1 MTDDYALFGRDD
13 QLAVVDTA
21 LSTSTPA
28 YLMFEGT
35 PGAGKTALL
44 GQAAELAAGRGY
56 RVLRAQAHPLEQDYA
71 FGLVRQLLQP
81 VVAELS
87 EPARAEL
94 FGGVV
99 APAAAVVWPW
109 AGVPADAP
117 FAVLRGLYWL
127 VVRLA
132 EQAPLVLVVDDVQW
146 ADAASLRGF
155 AYLAG
160 AADDVPVSLMV
171 ARTTGMWGTEEKLV
185 GKLARRL
192 SIVDVAGLAEA
203 DVAAFA
209 HAVFAREPEPAFVA
223 ACQRVT
229 GGNPF
234 LLRELMTSLDERGT
248 QPTREAIAELTE
260 FSPQRVS
267 RWVLTRL
274 RRAEPGGA
282 KDCVA
287 VARAVAILDDG
298 ADLPLVATLAGLAPD
313 VAARAADTL
322 TRLGVLRHGS
332 PLRFVHS
339 IVRAAVDSEIGPSQR
354 RAAHALAAR
363 TLTARGP
370 AERVAEQVSAHL
382 LVCDVIGE
390 PWAVDSL
397 RAAARIAMRRGAAEP
412 AVRYLERALAER
424 PGEGVRLG
432 VLAELGRSEL
442 GIDVR
447 ASVEH
452 LGEAFDGAHDLPPE
466 LAPDPE
472 FVMRMAT
479 DLTIA
484 SATNGTWSMACDV
497 LDRASAALAGPAP
510 ELVSALQAFAVAAG
524 VGIPGFPQADRL
536 ARLREIAA
544 PYPGSALMAA
554 VLTAHHLSSLGRSRE
569 EVVRLA
575 LLAREAVPAHTVPG
589 LVAHMFGA
597 IALYRADEFDSASE
611 FCDVMMAG
619 APVLGQPL
627 FAEVGHAFRSV
638 VAFHAG
644 RLADATGEAQ
654 AAVDIRDG
662 MLGGSPLP
670 SGWEGYLVR
679 AHIERGD
686 IASAERVMAAAG
698 PPEVWQST
706 YFANWLWYGRG
717 LVRAERGE
725 LDAALA
731 DFLECGRRLAEH
743 DVLNPAEIAWRSRAA
758 MVAYRLGRTDE
769 ATRLAAEELDAA
781 RAWGAPRAVG
791 MALRVMGQVT
801 RDADTLA
808 ESVSVLENT
817 PMRLIHAYSLF
828 HMGLAHH
835 RAGRRGDART
845 ALAEANRLADEYGS
859 TRLAEYSAAALE
871 RIGGRRPNAPRFGA
885 DALTAQERRI
895 AERAAAGASNR
906 EIAEE
911 LFLTLRTVEHHLT
924 VTYRKLGIDGR
935 RALPAALAER

>member
-1 MTDDYALFGRDD
+1 MTDDDALFGRDD

-21 LSTSTPA
+21 LSASTPA
-28 YLMFEGT
+28 YLMFEGS
-35 PGAGKTALL
+35 PGVGKTALL
-44 GQAAELAAGRGY
+44 GRAVELAAGRGY

-99 APAAAVVWPW
+99 APAAAVVWPG
-109 AGVPADAP
+109 AGAPTDAP
-117 FAVLRGLYWL
+117 LAVLRGLYWL

-132 EQAPLVLVVDDVQW
+132 EQAPLMLVVDDVQW

-155 AYLAG
+155 VYLAG
-160 AADDVPVSLMV
+160 AGDDVPVSLMV
-171 ARTTGMWGTEEKLV
+171 ARTTGMRGTEERLV
-185 GKLARRL
+185 GALARRL
-192 SIVDVAGLAEA
+192 STVDISGLSDA

-209 HAVFAREPEPAFVA
+209 HTVFAVEPEPAFVA

-248 QPTREAIAELTE
+248 RPTREAIAELTE

-267 RWVLTRL
+267 SWVLTRL

-298 ADLPLVATLAGLAPD
+298 ADVPLVATLAGLASD
-313 VAARAADTL
+313 AIVRAADTL
-322 TRLGVLRHGS
+322 ARLGVLRHGS

-363 TLTARGP
+363 TLATQGL
-370 AERVAEQVSAHL
+370 AEQVSAHL

-397 RAAARIAMRRGAAEP
+397 RAAARIALRRGAAES
-412 AVRYLERALAER
+412 AVRYLKRALAER
-424 PGEGVRLG
+424 PSEGVRLG
-432 VLAELGRSEL
+432 VLAELGRAEL

-472 FVMRMAT
+472 FVMGMAT

-484 SATNGTWSMACDV
+484 SATNGTWTMACDV
-497 LDRASAALAGPAP
+497 LDRASAALAGAP

-536 ARLREIAA
+536 ARLRETAA

-554 VLTAHHLSSLGRSRE
+554 VLTAHHLSGLGRSRE
-569 EVVRLA
+569 EAVRLA
-575 LLAREAVPAHTVPG
+575 LLAREAVPAHSVPG

-597 IALYRADEFDSASE
+597 IALYRADEFDSAIE

-644 RLADATGEAQ
+644 RLADAVGEAQ

-662 MLGGSPLP
+662 LLGGSPLP

-686 IASAERVMAAAG
+686 IESAERVMASAG
-698 PPEVWQST
+698 PPETWQST

-743 DVLNPAEIAWRSRAA
+743 DVLNPAEIAWRTRAA

-781 RAWGAPRAVG
+781 RAWGAPRSIG
-791 MALRVMGQVT
+791 MALRVLGQVT
-801 RDADTLA
+801 RDVDALAD
-808 ESVSVLENT
+808 SVAVLENT

-859 TRLAEYSAAALE
+859 IRLAEYSAAALE
-871 RIGGRRPNAPRFGA
+871 RIGGRRPNAPRFGT

-895 AERAAAGASNR
+895 AERVADGASNR
-906 EIAEE
+906 EVAEE

-924 VTYRKLGIDGR
+924 ATYRKLGIDGR